1 MTTIQRESSWDCVE
15 GIKALIEDHWNEVA
29 LHKDVVKLE
38 PNWGQYAALEA
49 QNRLVIITAREG
61 ELLVGYSV
69 FFLHHHAH
77 YKSCLVASN
86 DVIYLVPGKRG
97 VVGTRL
103 IRNSETILKSLNVIK
118 MTWHVKPS
126 HDWSGVLKRMGYEQE
141 EIIMGK
147 LLGDHHGI

>member
-1 MTTIQRESSWDCVE
+1 MTTIQRESSWDCIE

-103 IRNSETILKSLNVIK
+103 IRNSETILKSLAAGGERAGKVF
-118 MTWHVKPS
+118 
-126 HDWSGVLKRMGYEQE
+126 LQ
-141 EIIMGK
+141 IITR
-147 LLGDHHGI
+147 HCRSPPASRIVATSPAW